1 MAARTVTTSNTLE
14 QFRTTFNS
22 LSSTDIG
29 DPASL
34 STTAS
39 SIVGAINEINTSVS
53 ATGFI
58 LEDDSSTTQTIVA
71 GNTLKVSSGSGINA
85 VVSATDTLT
94 NGSGVLSFSTIS
106 AAGGDIGENVY
117 FDVIGTQH
125 NADGSNTYTELVVTQ
140 AAKTSAHIYQG
151 TGSSLGYKID
161 GVEAP
166 FLNMKVGNTYRFN
179 QSDSSNA
186 THPLLI
192 YYDAGK
198 TTQYTTGVTTN
209 GTAGSSGAYTQIVVS
224 ETTPNIL
231 YYQCSSHGYM
241 GSRIDIP
248 SSTNVIDTST
258 AFVDSTGTAITF
270 ASQAFSIA
278 QAVALG

>member
-29 DPASL
+29 DLASL
-34 STTAS
+34 GTTEKG
-39 SIVGAINEINTSVS
+39 SIVGAINEINTSVA

-71 GNTLKVSSGSGINA
+71 GNTLKVSSGTGISA

-94 NGSGVLSFSTIS
+94 ISLAGGGSG
-106 AAGGDIGENVY
+106 ANVY
-117 FDVIGTQH
+117 FDQVGINF
-125 NADGSNTYTELVVTQ
+125 NADGSNTYTELAVTV
-140 AAKTSAHIYQG
+140 ATKTSAHIYNGQG
-151 TGSSLGYKID
+151 SGNGYKID
-161 GVEAP
+161 AVFAP
-166 FLNMKVGNTYRFN
+166 FLNFKVGNTYRFD
-179 QSDSSNA
+179 QSDA
-186 THPLLI
+186 TNDGHPLRF
-192 YYDAGK
+192 YYDKDK

-209 GTAGSSGAYTQIVVS
+209 GTPGNSGAYTQIAVT

-231 YYQCSSHGYM
+231 YYQCSSHGLM
-241 GSRIDIP
+241 GSRIDTP
-248 SSTNVIDTST
+248 SSTSVITAST
-258 AFVDSTGTAITF
+258 AFVDTTGSAINF

>member
-1 MAARTVTTSNTLE
+1 MAVRSVATSNTLE
-14 QFRTTFNS
+14 QFRTTFNT
-22 LSSTDIG
+22 LGTDVG
-29 DPASL
+29 DLTSL
-34 STTAS
+34 STS
-39 SIVGAINEINTSVS
+39 SKSTIVGAINEINTSVTG
-53 ATGFI
+53 TGFTI
-58 LEDDSSTTQTIVA
+58 SDGSTTQTIVT
-71 GNTLKVSSGSGINA
+71 GNTITFTGSTGISLA
-85 VVSATDTLT
+85 VSATDTLT
-94 NGSGVLSFSTIS
+94 ASLDSEIPTNIFADVLG
-106 AAGGDIGENVY
+106 A
-117 FDVIGTQH
+117 QH

-140 AAKTSAHIYQG
+140 AAKTSAHIYEG

-186 THPLLI
+186 THPLRF

-198 TTQYTTGVTTN
+198 TTQYSTGVTTN
-209 GTAGSSGAYTQIVVS
+209 GTPGNSGAYTQIVVS

-241 GSRIDIP
+241 GSRIDTP
-248 SSTNVIDTST
+248 SSTSVITAST
-258 AFVDSTGTAITF
+258 AFVDTTGSAITF